1 MNHATKMARMLLS
14 STCEEQRSVVRFL
27 WAKGHKPSDIHRDM
41 QGVYGDDCMDRSN
54 VSRWCAFFTDGRV
67 SLCDAPRSGR
77 PVTAASPQNV
87 GAIEAAILN
96 DRRVQLRTLSQR
108 FNISYGTVYDIVH
121 DTLKFRKVS
130 ARWVPKNLTDDHKGQ
145 RMMTSLDH
153 LRRYAAEGHDF
164 LEGIVTGDESWAY
177 HYTPETKQA
186 SMEWK
191 HAGSPVKKKFKVCQS
206 ARKVLLTVFWDMHG
220 VLLVD
225 FAEHGTTVN
234 AAAYI
239 KTLVKL
245 RRALRDKRRNINA
258 DNVKLLHDNARP
270 HIAASV
276 RRKIERFGWE
286 VLQHPP
292 YSPDL
297 APSDFHLF
305 GPMKKFLAGQRF
317 ATDAEV
323 KSAVRKWLYSNRT
336 EFYEQGILKLVSR
349 WEKCVEKVGDYVE
362 K

>member
-1 MNHATKMARMLLS
+1 MLQS

-27 WAKGHKPSDIHRDM
+27 WAKGHKPSEIHRDM
-41 QGVYGDDCMDRSN
+41 RGVYGDDCMDRSN
-54 VSRWCAFFTDGRV
+54 VSRWCTFFQEGRV
-67 SLCDAPRSGR
+67 NLSDSPRSGR
-77 PVTAASPQNV
+77 PTTAAIPQNV
-87 GAIEAAILN
+87 RGIEAAILN
-96 DRRVQLRTLSQR
+96 DRRVQLRALSQK
-108 FNISYGTVYDIVH
+108 FNISYGAVYDIVH
-121 DTLKFRKVS
+121 ENLKFRKVS

-145 RMMTSLDH
+145 RMMASLDH
-153 LRRYAAEGHDF
+153 LTRYTAQGHDF

-191 HAGSPVKKKFKVCQS
+191 HAGSPVKKKFKVTQS
-206 ARKVLLTVFWDMHG
+206 ARKVLVTVFWDMHG

-245 RRALRDKRRNINA
+245 RRAIRDKRHNI
-258 DNVKLLHDNARP
+258 NVKLLHDNARP
-270 HIAASV
+270 HVAAVVRQKIA
-276 RRKIERFGWE
+276 EFGWE

-305 GPMKKFLAGQRF
+305 GPMKKFLAGKRF
-317 ATDAEV
+317 ETDVEV
-323 KSAVRKWLYSNRT
+323 KSAVRRWLHSNQT
-336 EFYEQGILKLVSR
+336 DFYEQGILKLVTR